1 MQKIRVVM
9 DIELINNDK
18 QGDTSKCYGCRFI
31 DLDSLEPYC
40 TAFNKYL
47 PITLDSFFNRLEECK
62 KNEVQNEKDKG

>member
-1 MQKIRVVM
+1 MAKIRVVM
-9 DIELINNDK
+9 DIELLNNDK

-47 PITLDSFFNRLEECK
+47 PTSIDSFFNRLEECK
-62 KNEVQNEKDKG
+62 NNEVKDGGNNG